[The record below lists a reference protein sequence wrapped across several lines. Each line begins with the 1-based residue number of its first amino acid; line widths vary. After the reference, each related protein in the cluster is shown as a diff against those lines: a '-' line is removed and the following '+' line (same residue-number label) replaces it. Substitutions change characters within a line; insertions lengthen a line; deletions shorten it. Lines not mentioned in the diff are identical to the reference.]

1 MIPFRSFNH
10 RMYTVILM
18 LCLNMCNVSQYRFC
32 LCYFFKFILTSH
44 YHIKIQMHMMYIYKQ
59 GHQYTFLNLIWVEPL
74 WLMTCVFSWCGV
86 VFCNT
91 CLIYQSWKISKQFY
105 HSSSKLIVNLFTS
118 KNNFIKVAWCNLA
131 SRKAAPKHYLKGRL
145 KGER

>member
-1 MIPFRSFNH
+1 MIQYIPIWKRSRFQLCKLWKADVPADKIVLKKIHNFHSLIQFRSFNH

-32 LCYFFKFILTSH
+32 LCYFFKFILISH
-44 YHIKIQMHMMYIYKQ
+44 YHLKIQMHMMYIYKQ

-86 VFCNT
+86 VF
-91 CLIYQSWKISKQFY
+91 L
-105 HSSSKLIVNLFTS
+105 HV
-118 KNNFIKVAWCNLA
+118 
-131 SRKAAPKHYLKGRL
+131 
-145 KGER
+145 